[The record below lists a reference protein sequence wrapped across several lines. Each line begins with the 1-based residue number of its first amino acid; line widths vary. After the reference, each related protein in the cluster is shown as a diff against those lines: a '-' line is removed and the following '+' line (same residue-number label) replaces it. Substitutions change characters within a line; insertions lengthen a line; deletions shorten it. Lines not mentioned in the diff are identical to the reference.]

1 MIPAVLITL
10 ITCAVLGVVLH
21 YLVMRP
27 LRQQSALAKLVAS
40 VGILLIIESY
50 VVLTFGTQGLPAPNV
65 LPTNTVHLLGGAVP
79 SNRFQLLILVV
90 VLTAALALAYHFTR
104 FGLATRAAQES
115 ETEAALSG
123 LSADR
128 LELINTVISYV
139 IAGGWAC
146 SSPRSPSSTRARSRS
161 RSCQALRA
169 ALLGGSPAS

>member
-10 ITCAVLGVVLH
+10 ITCTVLGVVLH

-50 VVLTFGTQGLPAPNV
+50 VVLTFGTQGLPALNV

-123 LSADR
+123 LSANR
-128 LELINTVISYV
+128 LELINTVISCV

-146 SSPRSPSSTRARSRS
+146 SSPR
-161 RSCQALRA
+161 
-169 ALLGGSPAS
+169 